1 MPPTE
6 TKWRQKEEDVT
17 IILISH
23 VITTEKKL
31 REHLNFWKC
40 EPPPIM
46 PSTRWRKQEKRER
59 RRKAKKK
66 QSCTF
71 CECVFF
77 HFLPPFSSSF
87 PTQTDNQ
94 ISMTCLSPEK
104 LDADVCA
111 ELAADSSS
119 FQKLKKIS
127 LFSLQCFFFFS
138 STFCP
143 WKTPT
148 GQPVS
153 SG

>member
-1 MPPTE
+1 M
-6 TKWRQKEEDVT
+6 KKARKKEKGG
-17 IILISH
+17 
-23 VITTEKKL
+23 EK
-31 REHLNFWKC
+31 
-40 EPPPIM
+40 P
-46 PSTRWRKQEKRER
+46 RKSK
-59 RRKAKKK
+59 
-66 QSCTF
+66 SCTF

-143 WKTPT
+143 
-148 GQPVS
+148 
-153 SG
+153 

>member
-1 MPPTE
+1 M
-6 TKWRQKEEDVT
+6 KKARKKRKEEK
-17 IILISH
+17 S
-23 VITTEKKL
+23 
-31 REHLNFWKC
+31 
-40 EPPPIM
+40 
-46 PSTRWRKQEKRER
+46 QEKAELHFLWM
-59 RRKAKKK
+59 
-66 QSCTF
+66 CIF
-71 CECVFF
+71 P
-77 HFLPPFSSSF
+77 FLPPFSSSF

-143 WKTPT
+143 WKTLT
-148 GQPVS
+148 GQPIS